1 MKGGGYESTSVY
13 TNTEFT
19 FCEIDN
25 IHAVSKV
32 FDNMFIIACHPT
44 AFKNQDEYQELLL
57 KSGYLQFMEIILK
70 GVNLSL
76 KAIL

>member
-1 MKGGGYESTSVY
+1 M
-13 TNTEFT
+13 F
-19 FCEIDN
+19 N
-25 IHAVSKV
+25 IAS
-32 FDNMFIIACHPT
+32 HPT

>member
-32 FDNMFIIACHPT
+32 FDNMFNIASHPT
-44 AFKNQDEYQELLL
+44 AFKNQDEYQKLLL
-57 KSGYLQFMEIILK
+57 NQRYWTIWEFEFRLK
-70 GVNLSL
+70 YW
-76 KAIL
+76 

>member
-32 FDNMFIIACHPT
+32 FENMFNIACHPT